1 MSNEIIKDFVK
12 RQTSGVT
19 IGVPKSRP
27 KTEETAQQAVTEAA
41 PAAHEETNTKVR
53 GQVGRPKSL
62 IDKVKISVY
71 VPAEVKEKLI
81 KIQHN
86 NYKQNL
92 NDVMTEAID
101 CLLTKYGEK

>member
-1 MSNEIIKDFVK
+1 MSNDIIKDFVK
-12 RQTSGVT
+12 RQTTGVT

-27 KTEETAQQAVTEAA
+27 THEEITQDIPDEFKQAA
-41 PAAHEETNTKVR
+41 PEEEPKTAK
-53 GQVGRPKSL
+53 GHVGRPKSL
-62 IDKVKISVY
+62 VEKVKISVY
-71 VPAEVKEKLI
+71 VPAEVKEKLV

-101 CLLTKYGEK
+101 CLLAKYGEK

>member
-1 MSNEIIKDFVK
+1 MSNDVIKDFVK
-12 RQTSGVT
+12 RQTANVT

-27 KTEETAQQAVTEAA
+27 QVKEEQAQQEGIR
-41 PAAHEETNTKVR
+41 PSR

-62 IDKVKISVY
+62 VEKVKISVY
-71 VPAEVKEKLI
+71 VPAEIKEKLI

-86 NYKQNL
+86 NFRQNL
-92 NDVMTEAID
+92 NDVMAEAID